1 MAINCPAGGPP
12 AKLCHPPTRA
22 AGFPA
27 GGLHTL
33 LHSLPR
39 AAWRPAGE
47 RLDRPSGQGQPTAC
61 VPARVGPVLLSR
73 SRGEASRHPVPSR
86 HLLTG
91 LPGPRVQR
99 SCGLS
104 GSYDW
109 GQHLCGALLA
119 FPARSQCQGRAWGQG
134 RWGPRGTQSL
144 LQAPPLLLPEWSC
157 RSIRRWGGCP
167 LLSRPIL
174 RGWTCRPA
182 GTSPDDSGRPPLP
195 SLVLTGRAGE
205 SGWGPGC
212 EGKVGLGSGSRPPSE
227 QAGRRLMP
235 GSSAGLWLLSHLL
248 LQALFE
254 HACSQVRVPF
264 WFFSQ
269 IDQKHKL
276 LEGKPGF
283 FHLHIF
289 WAKTVLL
296 IFLIFFFWLYC
307 EACGILVSLPGVS
320 LRHWAVKG
328 WISNHWTWI
337 FICGKMLPNSS

>member
-1 MAINCPAGGPP
+1 MRKHRGRCRARPAAGPGAPQGGHKLPGRRPP

-39 AAWRPAGE
+39 AAWRPAGQ

-61 VPARVGPVLLSR
+61 VPARMGPVLLSR

-109 GQHLCGALLA
+109 GQHLWGALLA

-248 LQALFE
+248 RPPPVTSPR
-254 HACSQVRVPF
+254 HAPARGHPCL
-264 WFFSQ
+264 
-269 IDQKHKL
+269 D
-276 LEGKPGF
+276 PGQQCPAAPTLPQG
-283 FHLHIF
+283 LHPPRS
-289 WAKTVLL
+289 W
-296 IFLIFFFWLYC
+296 
-307 EACGILVSLPGVS
+307 
-320 LRHWAVKG
+320 
-328 WISNHWTWI
+328 NH
-337 FICGKMLPNSS
+337 GSAPV